1 MKSLSIAK
9 KLIVLGVGVTLLLG
23 AMVLMV
29 AYQSHS
35 ILNDQVN
42 TLGMELIKTRANEV
56 GRYFD
61 VIWGT
66 VNTSAQTA
74 QYLMEAEGKDTD
86 DLLQPAFKVIY
97 DKVKS
102 DPSILDVYMGLE
114 SSGRLASGEGW
125 SEPGDYDAR
134 KRPWYIQAVQED
146 KTVLTA
152 PYVDANTGQLVI
164 TVASPV
170 KSSSGKLLGVAGI
183 DVVLTTLSKK
193 VTSYTILGKGYGFL
207 LDKEGNTICHPKSE
221 MVMKENITKP
231 SGLITPELAEAGR
244 KMISGSPGF
253 VDYSFQ
259 GERRRTFFSPTR
271 SGFVLGMVFPA
282 SDLNA
287 MVRSLA
293 IRQLLLGLVTL
304 ILVGA
309 MLYGLSRSVVAPV
322 KRITDSLKKL
332 GQLDL
337 TQDQND
343 QWLREVGHHR
353 TEIGLMAQSAL
364 VLKETLRQAISD
376 IASQSD
382 RTAAAAENLAAL
394 SEESVASVEE
404 IKASVDQVA
413 SLMES
418 NSASLQETNAGI
430 EEVSSGAQ
438 QAANSATDGA
448 EAASKMSHLSE
459 QTVRQVEEVVK
470 AITHVGDESKRTFE
484 RIQKVADSVASISGF
499 VATIRSI
506 ADQTNLL
513 ALNAAIEAARAGD
526 QGRGFAVVAEEVRKL
541 AEESALAA
549 KEVEDLIAPLQANTE
564 ESLRA
569 TEQSQRSMDDTVRR
583 AHEAQGK
590 LAEVL
595 GQIRVINDAMQN
607 IAATSEEQAAAAQ
620 EIAQGIDNVTQ
631 ATINVV
637 NSVEMIRHSSEE
649 TAKASEAVA
658 QEAQALSH
666 TADKLR
672 SLVSKFRY
680 GQGSSLSLAWQE
692 PDR

>member
-1 MKSLSIAK
+1 MRDLSIAK
-9 KLIVLGVGVTLLLG
+9 KLTLLGIGVTVLLG
-23 AMVLMV
+23 LMV
-29 AYQSHS
+29 AMVALQSHS

-42 TLGMELIKTRANEV
+42 TLGMEMIANNANQVDQYFSELKTLTLGIASGTAELLETGQAV
-56 GRYFD
+56 TDDDLESVMARYF
-61 VIWGT
+61 
-66 VNTSAQTA
+66 NATA
-74 QYLMEAEGKDTD
+74 KD
-86 DLLQPAFKVIY
+86 LN
-97 DKVKS
+97 
-102 DPSILDVYMGLE
+102 ILDMYVGLE
-114 SSGRLASGEGW
+114 STGKVGTGGDWVEK
-125 SEPGDYDAR
+125 PDYDAR

-146 KTVLTA
+146 KVILTA
-152 PYVDANTGQLVI
+152 PYVDANTGGLVI
-164 TVASPV
+164 TVATPV
-170 KSSSGKLLGVAGI
+170 KSTSGKLLGVAGI
-183 DVVLTTLSKK
+183 DVDLKTLSDMI
-193 VTSYTILGKGYGFL
+193 TSYKVFGKGYGFL
-207 LDKEGNTICHPKSE
+207 LDREGNTICHPKSE
-221 MVMKENITKP
+221 MIMKENITKP

-259 GERRRTFFSPTR
+259 GELRRTFFSPTR
-271 SGFVLGMVFPA
+271 SGFVLGVVFPA

-513 ALNAAIEAARAGD
+513 ALNAAIEAARAGEA
-526 QGRGFAVVAEEVRKL
+526 GRGFAVVAEEVRKL
-541 AEESALAA
+541 AEESAQAA

-620 EIAQGIDNVTQ
+620 EIAQGIDNATQ
-631 ATINVV
+631 GTINVV

-666 TADKLR
+666 TAEQLKALIA
-672 SLVSKFRY
+672 KFRY
-680 GQGSSLSLAWQE
+680 QSSSLSLG
-692 PDR
+692 DGR